1 MRTCLVSILL
11 ILVTAGYGQ
20 SPLATNNSSIRDSL
34 QSPCMQNAHRLL
46 DEALGLMQKNYY
58 RKDYIDWDSLVFQ
71 ARDRLNNSLNCEDAY
86 GTINW
91 CFQQINEKHSFVMP
105 TAKAIEYA
113 QSKELNES
121 IKKQVGDMKKE
132 LIADSIGYIMVPW
145 VNSTD
150 EKICVAVA
158 DSLQLMIKELEQ
170 AGVNKWIVD
179 LRNNKGGNCWPMI
192 AGIGSL
198 IGEGISGYFVRN
210 GEMVPIRYEN
220 GEAFQGKYSRCKS
233 NQPYSLKKEP
243 AKIAVLINNG
253 TSSSGEIVALAFK
266 GRANTIFWGEST
278 AGYTTANATYTLS
291 DKSMLVLTVCKE
303 ADRTGKI
310 CNGRIYPD
318 QYIPQSAD
326 TDLTKKAASL
336 WLLK

>member
-1 MRTCLVSILL
+1 MRTCLVSILSIL
-11 ILVTAGYGQ
+11 ITTGYGQ
-20 SPLATNNSSIRDSL
+20 STLATNNSSIRDSL

-91 CFQQINEKHSFVMP
+91 CFQQIKEKHSFVMP
-105 TAKAIEYA
+105 TAK
-113 QSKELNES
+113 
-121 IKKQVGDMKKE
+121 E
-132 LIADSIGYIMVPW
+132 LIADSIGYIVVPW

-150 EKICVAVA
+150 EKICAAVA
-158 DSLQLMIKELEQ
+158 DSLQLMIKELEE

-192 AGIGSL
+192 AGIGPL

-233 NQPYSLKKEP
+233 NLPYSLKKEP

-266 GRANTIFWGEST
+266 GRANTVFWGEST

-318 QYIPQSAD
+318 QYIPQNAG